1 MTAQYRVKREQT
13 VIIPGLE
20 NALAQGI
27 DWANTIGFVTIEA
40 RVLDCI
46 AKEQPGRW
54 CDRQHDCDR
63 RSSRGLDAASRQKG
77 VDGTGGN
84 GGACRVALPRGW
96 PEERHRNH

>member
-1 MTAQYRVKREQT
+1 MTRINKQRGGGLRLVAHSTREGTMTAQYRVKREQT

-54 CDRQHDCDR
+54 CDHDDDGCYTEWKPWGGRQ
-63 RSSRGLDAASRQKG
+63 S
-77 VDGTGGN
+77 V
-84 GGACRVALPRGW
+84 
-96 PEERHRNH
+96 